1 MSKKFFSKLLDRNH
15 DGHIDDW
22 AVPFLLDLTPWTL
35 RSQTYQN
42 ATLDDSAINPAT
54 GNIWRGSG
62 NDPNGW
68 QIENNSREHLQVAT
82 EVHYRQGDGILPT
95 TYAQDTFKFV
105 APDGPQIV
113 DPAHNVPVAHA
124 GRAATSFGWSISTN
138 TDGNGETLQSYLQD
152 HDIFVRL
159 QFTDTS
165 GREVLDYTLH
175 AEYDPIA
182 NPNGSHIVWEDAQG
196 NRPIMDDAGTA
207 FVTQNDQN
215 LAFYA
220 AIMDMDPNTA
230 GVQPYAFQPG
240 LFEFDVTVVDLVGI
254 PHVDASIH
262 NDVLLV

>member
-1 MSKKFFSKLLDRNH
+1 MSNKFLSKLLDRNK
-15 DGHIDDW
+15 DGHIDDGF
-22 AVPFLLDLTPWTL
+22 VPFLFDLTPWTL
-35 RSQTYQN
+35 RSQTHQN

-54 GNIWRGSG
+54 GNIWRGAG

-82 EVHYRQGDGILPT
+82 EVHERQGPGILPVT
-95 TYAQDTFKFV
+95 CAKDTFGFV
-105 APDGPQIV
+105 APDGAQIG
-113 DPAHNVPVAHA
+113 VPNR
-124 GRAATSFGWSISTN
+124 GATSFGWSISTN
-138 TDGNGETLQSYLQD
+138 TDGHGESLQSYLQD

-175 AEYDPIA
+175 AEYDAIA

-196 NRPIMDDAGTA
+196 NRPITDDAGTA
-207 FVTQNDQN
+207 YATQNDQN

-220 AIMDMDPNTA
+220 AMMDMDPNTA

-240 LFEFDVTVVDLVGI
+240 LLEFDVTVVDLVGI

-262 NDVLLV
+262 NDILLV